1 MELWLAWSSA
11 KSINDASHWLSTRGL
26 TEGHHSQS
34 VRVCCLLPGIHMGM
48 KSQIP
53 ALQKGVGPRIY
64 SHLVCTPPSNNL
76 PLVRICRSNDLKAT
90 LCQRCLI
97 NLVMRCSK
105 FGSCAEEK
113 QMLFQHHEDSESGL
127 TQFVAIRNWT
137 RSQCWQVTMVLTV
150 PMSPNSDRLLRAP
163 SSGRKYTKQ
172 VSDMN
177 LLGNVRVLTGACWSR
192 EPDHLI
198 PCHLHELHLE
208 NFLWRGK
215 FSYYKQR
222 NKS

>member
-1 MELWLAWSSA
+1 MMLLTGWVLEGSR
-11 KSINDASHWLSTRGL
+11 RG
-26 TEGHHSQS
+26 TIP
-34 VRVCCLLPGIHMGM
+34 RVCVCAACFQGSTWEWKAKYLPCKRVLAHRFTLTLCM
-48 KSQIP
+48 P
-53 ALQKGVGPRIY
+53 
-64 SHLVCTPPSNNL
+64 PPSNNL

-97 NLVMRCSK
+97 DLVMRCSK

-163 SSGRKYTKQ
+163 PSGRKYTKQ

-198 PCHLHELHLE
+198 PCHLHELYLK

>member
-11 KSINDASHWLSTRGL
+11 KSINDASHWLSTREL

-34 VRVCCLLPGIHMGM
+34 VHVCCVLPGIHMGM

-53 ALQKGVGPRIY
+53 ALQRVLAHWFTLTLCA
-64 SHLVCTPPSNNL
+64 SPPSNNL

-113 QMLFQHHEDSESGL
+113 QMLFQHQEDSESGL
-127 TQFVAIRNWT
+127 TQFVAVWNWT
-137 RSQCWQVTMVLTV
+137 RSQCWQVTMVFNCAYE
-150 PMSPNSDRLLRAP
+150 SQFR
-163 SSGRKYTKQ
+163 
-172 VSDMN
+172 
-177 LLGNVRVLTGACWSR
+177 
-192 EPDHLI
+192 
-198 PCHLHELHLE
+198 
-208 NFLWRGK
+208 
-215 FSYYKQR
+215 
-222 NKS
+222 